1 MKRALMVFA
10 IVVCS
15 FLYSANSIASN
26 PESNRRVSITLG
38 VYEVTAEKRGS
49 QTLADGNVAE
59 TSLPEAAPVIKVNF
73 DVLSNLQ
80 VGTYL
85 AYSTMPHKGI
95 PTGGVY
101 LTSNT
106 LFYGLAIRYD
116 LLPLITGKDNLRFK
130 FSTHAKVGV
139 VSAKWTEG
147 DGENWEESW
156 NGPFPEYGVGLSA
169 SYFFTQWL
177 GINIGCSA
185 GHFYNDS
192 SSRLS
197 AGIVIKI

>member
-1 MKRALMVFA
+1 MRRTLILLLVLAA
-10 IVVCS
+10 CQ
-15 FLYSANSIASN
+15 LYSVSLFASN
-26 PESNRRVSITLG
+26 PEKKRRVSITLG
-38 VYEVTAEKRGS
+38 VYEVAAEKKGS
-49 QTLADGNVAE
+49 QTLADGTLAE
-59 TSLPEAAPVIKVNF
+59 TSLPEAAPVIKVDYEF
-73 DVLSNLQ
+73 LSNFK

-85 AYSTMPHKGI
+85 AYSTMLHKAK
-95 PTGGVY
+95 PTGGLY

-130 FSTHAKVGV
+130 FSSHAKVGV

-147 DGENWEESW
+147 DGENWGESW

-169 SYFFTQWL
+169 SFLFTRWL
-177 GINIGCSA
+177 GLNIGYSA

-192 SSRLS
+192 NSRLS
-197 AGIVIKI
+197 AGVVIKM